1 MRLAFRMQSSRPRP
15 RSRLRLTAAA
25 SCAALLAVS
34 AAACSAAE
42 QLTTGM
48 KVRNAVVKL
57 GEQSAASVTVS
68 VDGSPERAR
77 GFLEAARGKPVPRR
91 DALRLSRAE
100 LTVAAGSG
108 DEEVPLKEMPGSD
121 AANVAAALNFG
132 GKDIAAVKSVQDKL
146 YLRVSL
152 RSLVRQADG
161 SAKARRTASEIVG
174 LTDDLPSTL
183 GAAKDA
189 LDGEWVRVDPEAF
202 DDFARTAEMLAARAS
217 LDADREKNRTESEK
231 KQSGDAESP
240 DGKADEAGKA
250 PNDGKAGDD
259 DGGDGEKSGKARR
272 GEDAERAEAERKS
285 EQARRTREIRDAV
298 TIGSALDGQSQREF
312 VTGVQELL
320 REHAEFSDRGEH
332 DGAERVRLTLPGDKA
347 ADDLVSALKPLGAEI
362 DPDRV
367 PDRDVTAD
375 LDIRRGQLTTLTLD
389 LDQFTG
395 TGRSL
400 PMRVEFSGGDAVP
413 VTAPGGTK
421 ELEPQDLVA
430 ALMYGALGTEHF

>member
-1 MRLAFRMQSSRPRP
+1 MQSSRPRP
-15 RSRLRLTAAA
+15 RPRLRFTAAV

-48 KVRNAVVKL
+48 TVRNSVVKL

-77 GFLEAARGKPVPRR
+77 GFLEAARGKPVPQR

-202 DDFARTAEMLAARAS
+202 DDFARTAEMLAARA
-217 LDADREKNRTESEK
+217 LDNDREKNRTESKK
-231 KQSGDAESP
+231 KQA
-240 DGKADEAGKA
+240 
-250 PNDGKAGDD
+250 
-259 DGGDGEKSGKARR
+259 
-272 GEDAERAEAERKS
+272 EDAERAEAERKS

-400 PMRVEFSGGDAVP
+400 PLRVEFSGGDAVP
-413 VTAPGGTK
+413 VAAPGGTK

>member
-1 MRLAFRMQSSRPRP
+1 MQFSRPSRRP
-15 RSRLRLTAAA
+15 RLRLTAAA
-25 SCAALLAVS
+25 SCAALLAGS
-34 AAACSAAE
+34 AVACSAAE
-42 QLTTGM
+42 RLTTGM

-57 GEQSAASVTVS
+57 GEQSASTVTVS
-68 VDGSPERAR
+68 VDGSPRRAH
-77 GFLEAARGKPVPRR
+77 GFLTQARGKPVPYR
-91 DALRLSRAE
+91 DALRLARAE

-108 DEEVPLKEMPGSD
+108 DEEMPLKEMPESD

-152 RSLVRQADG
+152 RSLVRQAEG
-161 SAKARRTASEIVG
+161 SKHARRTASEIVG

-202 DDFARTAEMLAARAS
+202 DDFARTAEMLAARAQ
-217 LDADREKNRTESEK
+217 DADDEKR
-231 KQSGDAESP
+231 AE
-240 DGKADEAGKA
+240 DRK
-250 PNDGKAGDD
+250 
-259 DGGDGEKSGKARR
+259 R
-272 GEDAERAEAERKS
+272 GEDAEKAEAARAERKR

-332 DGAERVRLTLPGDKA
+332 DGAERVRLTLPGDEA
-347 ADDLVSALKPLGAEI
+347 ADDLVAALKPLGAEI
-362 DPDRV
+362 DPRRV

-400 PMRVEFSGGDAVP
+400 PLRVEFSGGDAVP

-430 ALMYGALGTEHF
+430 ALMYGALGTENF